1 MCYHYTVG
9 MRTKL
14 HEDILSRK
22 GSADCRVLF
31 DWKNDGEGY
40 MSKPNSNPR
49 SKNGNLRRKH
59 RARLRAIGA
68 PCGICGGMRGPIR
81 YDEPSDSAHPLSFVI
96 DEILPISKYKLYGY
110 PSKEAA
116 ANDWNNLQ
124 AAHYICNAEKKDKTN
139 YQFQQ
144 KLNPKP
150 RPNNVPDGD
159 W

>member
-1 MCYHYTVG
+1 M
-9 MRTKL
+9 
-14 HEDILSRK
+14 
-22 GSADCRVLF
+22 A
-31 DWKNDGEGY
+31 
-40 MSKPNSNPR
+40 
-49 SKNGNLRRKH
+49 
-59 RARLRAIGA
+59 ARCFLWLIIS
-68 PCGICGGMRGPIR
+68 CMR
-81 YDEPSDSAHPLSFVI
+81 YDVVI
-96 DEILPISKYKLYGY
+96 SWGTVTVPISKYKLYGY